1 VADAIRTH
9 NPDFIVVNSGAARPT
24 ANADTIIMDV
34 EDVVSTCQAAP
45 RAAIVAVH
53 MDALDFCTLSRE
65 GLRAGM
71 ARASV
76 KSTILI
82 PRDGEDLKLA

>member
-1 VADAIRTH
+1 MADAIRTH

-24 ANADTIIMDV
+24 ANAETLIMDV

-45 RAAIVAVH
+45 RATIVAVH
-53 MDALDFCTLSRE
+53 MDALDFCTLSRDS
-65 GLRAGM
+65 LRAGM

-76 KSTILI
+76 RSTILI
-82 PRDGEDLKLA
+82 PQDGEDLKLA